1 MAEDNKKRIRI
12 TVASYKIWLKKTARL
27 ELDEA
32 LVQVLKVEGDSLLVI
47 FLLRM
52 LLIQREATRDL
63 VGAKEKVIRLV
74 R

>member
-1 MAEDNKKRIRI
+1 MVEDNKKRIRI
-12 TVASYKIWLKKTARL
+12 TVASYKVWLKKTARL

-47 FLLRM
+47 FLRRT